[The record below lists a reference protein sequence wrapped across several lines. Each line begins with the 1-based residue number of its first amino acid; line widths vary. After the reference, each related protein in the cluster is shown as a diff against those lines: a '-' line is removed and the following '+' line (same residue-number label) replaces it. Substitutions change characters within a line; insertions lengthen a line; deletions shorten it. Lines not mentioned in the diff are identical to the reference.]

1 MRYEFDPDTLAEDMY
16 ALYEIIGEELTIK
29 VIETMPGQS
38 IYIPTS
44 RSLEADSIHAAI
56 RKEYDGTNT
65 KALAAKYGY
74 SSRHILTIVSKPV
87 ETFTCP
93 DCGQVTERNGKNNR
107 KRCAACAYKRRREL
121 EKLRR
126 TGDSYVYKG
135 KPKGNEAPAPQEE
148 PDPITLPP
156 QPKRPDP
163 IALQRE
169 RDRELDARSAE
180 YIRLQCSTCGWALR
194 YYTDGPAIGCDF
206 VTYHGRC
213 VNDGDGPG
221 DCRDYAAIG
230 TLTQEERLRRRR
242 SGVLQPEATW
252 KEEKA
257 IF

>member
-1 MRYEFDPDTLAEDMY
+1 MRYEFDPETLADDMY

-29 VIETMPGQS
+29 VIEAMPGQS
-38 IYIPTS
+38 IYIPGR
-44 RSLEADSIHAAI
+44 RSLEANSIYEAI
-56 RKEYDGTNT
+56 RREYDGFNV
-65 KALAAKYGY
+65 KALAAKHGY
-74 SSRHILTIVSKPV
+74 SERHIRTILNRKR

-93 DCGQVTERNGKNNR
+93 DCGQTTEQTGNGSR
-107 KRCAACAYKRRREL
+107 KRCPACAQKRRREL

-126 TGDSYVYKG
+126 TAGADYKG
-135 KPKGNEAPAPQEE
+135 PPKEE
-148 PDPITLPP
+148 PDDMTPPP
-156 QPKRPDP
+156 QPKKPDP
-163 IALQRE
+163 VALQRK
-169 RDRELDARSAE
+169 RDKELDARSAE
-180 YIRLQCSTCGWALR
+180 YIRLQCSTCDWALR
-194 YYTDGPAIGCDF
+194 YHPQGAAIGCDF

-221 DCRDYAAIG
+221 DCRDYAPIG